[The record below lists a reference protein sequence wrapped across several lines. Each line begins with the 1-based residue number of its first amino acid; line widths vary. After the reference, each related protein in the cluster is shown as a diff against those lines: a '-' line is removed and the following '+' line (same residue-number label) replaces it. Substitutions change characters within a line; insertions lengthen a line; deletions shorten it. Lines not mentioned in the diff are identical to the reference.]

1 MPLSRRHVLGF
12 ALSLPAISLHAAEDK
27 AVPPAGSVAVRG
39 KLEALDESTA
49 GLRQADGRFVRLQGD
64 EQTEKVLHDQRL
76 QGIDFEVLGERQADG
91 SVKILPI
98 HLAALFT
105 YKQGQ
110 RLRVTY
116 YCDVCAIRTYS
127 PGMCMCCRED
137 TRVDLVDPEAITRAA
152 EGAGA

>member
-1 MPLSRRHVLGF
+1 MLFSRRHFLAVAWSVPPL
-12 ALSLPAISLHAAEDK
+12 ALHAAEDRPS
-27 AVPPAGSVAVRG
+27 APAGSIAVRG
-39 KLEALDESTA
+39 KLEAPDESTA
-49 GLRQADGRFVRLQGD
+49 GLRVDKGAFVRLHGD
-64 EQTEKVLHDQRL
+64 EQTEKVLHDERL
-76 QGIDFEVLGERQADG
+76 QGMDFEVLGERQADG

-127 PGMCMCCRED
+127 PGMCMCCREN

-152 EGAGA
+152 EGAGL

>member
-1 MPLSRRHVLGF
+1 MPCSRRHALVF
-12 ALSLPAISLHAAEDK
+12 ALSLPVLALRAAEDRS
-27 AVPPAGSVAVRG
+27 APPAGSVAVRG
-39 KLEALDESTA
+39 KLEAPEEGTA
-49 GLRQADGRFVRLQGD
+49 GLRQADGAFVRLQGD

-76 QGIDFEVLGERQADG
+76 QGLDFEVLGERQADG